1 MSDDPTTAAA
11 EALLE
16 EARKSLLQFSGGIE
30 PPIHVV
36 ANIALLSLNK
46 AAKGDNVLFDAFMR
60 SVVSSALG
68 LGLPRKDV
76 RRALL
81 DTFDETWKAM
91 SEELARSRP
100 Q

>member
-36 ANIALLSLNK
+36 ANIALLS
-46 AAKGDNVLFDAFMR
+46 
-60 SVVSSALG
+60 VVSSALG